1 MVDKDDKI
9 GMTGPGLSSMH
20 LASSWRIYTGTTP
33 AHNPGCLFPRQAERS
48 PIEYHKLDC
57 RMRARNVDLGANS
70 RTAKWFS
77 GMVEKRHVR
86 PNERARMLYISLV
99 DMTRRKAQCS
109 YLGDKIDRDI
119 IVASCRDAFI
129 YKLFITGAVQNSKQ
143 QI

>member
-1 MVDKDDKI
+1 
-9 GMTGPGLSSMH
+9 
-20 LASSWRIYTGTTP
+20 
-33 AHNPGCLFPRQAERS
+33 
-48 PIEYHKLDC
+48 
-57 RMRARNVDLGANS
+57 
-70 RTAKWFS
+70 
-77 GMVEKRHVR
+77 MVEKRHVR

-143 QI
+143 HI